1 MEKFKENLPDI
12 IGWTGS
18 ASVLSAYILLISKI
32 DIDPIAL
39 DALNIYGSGAV
50 GYICYLKKAW
60 QPLFL
65 NVSWFIASGI
75 SIILN
80 FNNS

>member
-1 MEKFKENLPDI
+1 MIKLMENLLDI

-18 ASVLSAYILLISKI
+18 LGILSAYILLISKV

-39 DALNIYGSGAV
+39 DVLNIYGSGAV

-65 NVSWFIASGI
+65 NISWFIVGGI
-75 SIILN
+75 SIITKL
-80 FNNS
+80 SI

>member
-39 DALNIYGSGAV
+39 DALNIYG
-50 GYICYLKKAW
+50 
-60 QPLFL
+60 
-65 NVSWFIASGI
+65 
-75 SIILN
+75 
-80 FNNS
+80 